1 MRAWLRL
8 LPRAIDDSVDGRTG
22 ALFRYRFQ
30 HSEVRRSGSPAGL
43 TRAEEG
49 VNHPLEMK
57 TIHEHIIMKSI
68 TSTDQFTAILW
79 RAMLAA
85 SLSLILLAAPARAVD
100 RLVPSQFA
108 TIGAAVAAAV
118 SGDRIL
124 VSPGIYQENVTS
136 NIPNLQFIGKSTV
149 WDGTLTNGAAA
160 ACLISTGNLVSVQGF
175 IFRAGAGG
183 VAQVQLTGNG
193 CKVSRCSSRGRA
205 SERFLKMTGNS
216 NVVDSCS
223 LFGVD
228 TLGIEIIGDGAVVKK
243 VASRLCDDRV
253 IQVQGNFATVTGCSM
268 VLNED
273 GASINITGSNA
284 VVSLNMFLYC
294 DNDISVN
301 GENALLT
308 KNKTVRNGGNFITA
322 SSSGAGPVVTQN
334 TAIHCLGSFLSLSG
348 SNTVARQN
356 KATDCK
362 GTFLSAT
369 SSGAGAVVEQN
380 TVLRCGNTFISL
392 TGSNAVVRQNKATDC
407 AGAFL
412 SATSSGTGALVEQ
425 NTAARCGGAF
435 LNLTGSNSVVR
446 LNKASDC
453 WGAFLTLSGQGAI
466 VEQNEARRCANGF
479 LSVSGANPV
488 VRLNKSSDSFG
499 DITVSGDNAVVDQ
512 NQSLNLGSLRVTGDN
527 LTIRKNTIAG
537 SPNDRDGISAQQN
550 TAAGGAVIEDNKVS
564 DTVQSGLN
572 ITCNNAVIQ
581 RNRVSGGGT
590 ERTSAFL
597 ISGNFNRL
605 TNNVVMSC
613 ATHAFNIQG
622 ATNILVNCSAAEV
635 GADGFHIEGNGNTLL
650 KCMAML
656 CYGEG
661 LDNGGTGTTV
671 TDSLFKKNR
680 IDVANDGT
688 FVNILTFGVD
698 NVFFTGGPTTL
709 PQVD

>member
-1 MRAWLRL
+1 
-8 LPRAIDDSVDGRTG
+8 
-22 ALFRYRFQ
+22 
-30 HSEVRRSGSPAGL
+30 
-43 TRAEEG
+43 
-49 VNHPLEMK
+49 
-57 TIHEHIIMKSI
+57 MKSI
-68 TSTDQFTAILW
+68 NSTDQFTAILW
-79 RAMLAA
+79 RATLAA
-85 SLSLILLAAPARAVD
+85 SITLILLAAPARAVD

-108 TIGAAVAAAV
+108 TIGAAAAAAV

-149 WDGTLTNGAAA
+149 WDGTLANGAAA
-160 ACLISTGNLVSVQGF
+160 ACLISTGDVVSVQGF
-175 IFRAGAGG
+175 IFRGG
-183 VAQVQLTGNG
+183 SGAQVRLTGTA
-193 CKVSRCSSRGRA
+193 CRVSKCSSRGRPTGK
-205 SERFLKMTGNS
+205 FLQMTGNS
-216 NVVDSCS
+216 NVVESCS
-223 LFGVD
+223 LFGLD
-228 TLGIEIIGDGAVVKK
+228 STGIQIVGDYATVKK
-243 VASRLCDDRV
+243 VSAQLGDDTC
-253 IQVQGNFATVTGCSM
+253 IGVQGNFATVTSCSIT
-268 VLNED
+268 LQED
-273 GASINITGSNA
+273 GSSISITGSNA
-284 VVSLNMFLYC
+284 LVSLNMFLYC
-294 DNDISVN
+294 DSDISVD
-301 GENALLT
+301 GANAILT
-308 KNKTVRNGGNFITA
+308 KNKTVRNGGSFINA
-322 SSSGAGPVVTQN
+322 SSSGAGPVVTEN

-348 SNTVARQN
+348 SNTVVRQN
-356 KATDCK
+356 KATDCR
-362 GTFLSAT
+362 GAFLSAT
-369 SSGAGAVVEQN
+369 SPGAGAVVEQN
-380 TVLRCGNTFISL
+380 TVLRCGNAFISL
-392 TGSNAVVRQNKATDC
+392 TGSNAVVRKNMATDC

-425 NTAARCGGAF
+425 NTAVRCGGAF

-466 VEQNEARRCANGF
+466 VEQNEAKRCANVF

-499 DITVSGDNAVVDQ
+499 DIIVSGDNAVVDQ
-512 NQSLNLGSLRVTGDN
+512 NQSLNLGSLRVIGDN

-550 TAAGGAVIEDNKVS
+550 TAAGGAMIEDNKVT

-590 ERTSAFL
+590 ERNTAFL
-597 ISGNFNRL
+597 IGGNFNRL
-605 TNNVVMSC
+605 TYNVVMNC

-635 GADGFHIEGNGNTLL
+635 GADGFHIEGDGNTLL

-671 TDSLFKKNR
+671 RDCLFKKNR
-680 IDVANDGT
+680 IDVANDGS
-688 FVNILTFGVD
+688 FLPD
-698 NVFFTGGPTTL
+698 NVTFIANNMFFIGGPTTL